1 MECPTWISQNSNVSI
16 CHLCY
21 IRNYIF
27 SINCIAVVIFSFK
40 KIPFSAYFVLKENIK
55 YSNKTLCFLN

>member
-1 MECPTWISQNSNVSI
+1 MECPKWISQNSNVSI

-27 SINCIAVVIFSFK
+27 SINGIAVIIFSFK
-40 KIPFSAYFVLKENIK
+40 KIPFSVYFVLKESIK
-55 YSNKTLCFLN
+55 